1 MYYLTHAENFV
12 ISKAVTPKW
21 LTDHWFLNWWSVIVN
36 KRCSKNQWQLTACCR
51 GHRVASEAG
60 VTVIWKN
67 SWLLKCIP
75 VSCSV
80 NVEYEQ

>member
-36 KRCSKNQWQLTACCR
+36 KRCSKNQWQL
-51 GHRVASEAG
+51 
-60 VTVIWKN
+60 
-67 SWLLKCIP
+67 
-75 VSCSV
+75 
-80 NVEYEQ
+80 